1 MATLED
7 LAPEARDELALL
19 ARELSDSPETRKD
32 FLRLVKARR
41 PNMPVPELEMEA
53 ALSRN
58 TDATNATVQRLEGK
72 LAERDM
78 RDELQRRRDAL
89 VSEGKVSSKS
99 DVAEVEKIMLEKGIT
114 SHETAADYWN
124 WMKQAATPTP
134 TGYAG
139 NVLDT
144 DVKSRLAP
152 YWKNPASAARD
163 EATRALT
170 ELRKGGPRVLS

>member
-19 ARELSDSPETRKD
+19 ARELSDNPVTRKG
-32 FLRLVKARR
+32 FLGMVKTVR

-53 ALSRN
+53 ALNKN
-58 TDATNATVQRLEGK
+58 TQDTNATVQRLEGK

-78 RDELQRRRDAL
+78 RDELQRRRDKLIA
-89 VSEGKVSSKS
+89 EGKATAA
-99 DVAEVEKIMLEKGIT
+99 DIPEIEKIMLDKNIA
-114 SHETAADYWN
+114 SHETAADYFT
-124 WMKQAATPTP
+124 WMRQAATPTP

-139 NVLDT
+139 NVMDK

-152 YWKNPASAARD
+152 YWKNPTGAARD
-163 EATRALT
+163 EARNALT